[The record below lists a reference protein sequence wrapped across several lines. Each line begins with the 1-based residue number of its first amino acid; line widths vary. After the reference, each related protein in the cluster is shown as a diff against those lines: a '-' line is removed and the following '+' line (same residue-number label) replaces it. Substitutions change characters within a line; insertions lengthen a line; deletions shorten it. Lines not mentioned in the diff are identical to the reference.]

1 LRIGLRGLTY
11 SGVAPIR
18 YYNRSTQSLETE
30 QVYGEGFL
38 RWTYGSPLGAIA
50 LHAFVKR
57 PFFSAWYGWRMNAAK
72 SAARIAPFI
81 QRYGVDAKEFA
92 DAPES
97 FTSFNEFFY
106 RKLMPAARPIEPDP
120 SRIVFPADGRHLGF
134 QRASSI
140 DSVFVKGQKFDLTAL
155 LGDDKLAKRFA
166 DGALVLSRL
175 CPVDYHRYHFP
186 CAGIPSATHTI
197 QGPLFSVSPIALRE
211 KLSYLWTNKRSITQL
226 ETPDLGTV
234 LLLEI
239 GATCVGE
246 IHQTFKPGTAV
257 EKGAEKGYFAFG
269 GSSTITIFEPGA
281 VKLDAD
287 LLEYSSNQT
296 ELYARMGESMA
307 RKA

>member
-1 LRIGLRGLTY
+1 M
-11 SGVAPIR
+11 APIR
-18 YYNRSTQSLETE
+18 YFNRSTQSIETE

-57 PFFSAWYGWRMNAAK
+57 PFFSAWYGWRMNAEK

-81 QRYGVDAKEFA
+81 QRYDVDATEFA
-92 DAPES
+92 ELPES

-106 RKLMPAARPIEPDP
+106 RKLKPAARPIDSDT

-134 QRASSI
+134 ERASSI
-140 DSVFVKGQKFDLTAL
+140 DSVFVKGQKFDLPTL
-155 LGDDKLAKRFA
+155 LGDEKLAARFA

-186 CAGIPSATHTI
+186 CAGIPSPTRTI

-246 IHQTFKPGTAV
+246 IHQTFKPGTPV

-287 LLEYSSNQT
+287 LLEHSSHQT